1 MLELNIL
8 STWGDSNYLGLT
20 GIEVFDD
27 LGNSL
32 KVDGLRDIK
41 ASPCDINLLMGYG
54 TDPRT
59 VDKLVDGTYF
69 TNDDFHA
76 WLTPFT
82 QGEDHTITI
91 NLGAMTSVSMIR
103 IWNYNK
109 SRIHSYRG
117 ARMLTCHLDNQLVF
131 RGEIAKAPGNTKDPA

>member
-1 MLELNIL
+1 MPYRDPFQEKLREFAKPFLMPTAPIGSTLEFNIL
-8 STWGDSNYLGLT
+8 ETWGDANYLGMT
-20 GIEVFDD
+20 GIEIFDME
-27 LGNSL
+27 GRPVP
-32 KVDGLRDIK
+32 VDATTGIT

-82 QGEDHTITI
+82 QG
-91 NLGAMTSVSMIR
+91 
-103 IWNYNK
+103 
-109 SRIHSYRG
+109 
-117 ARMLTCHLDNQLVF
+117 
-131 RGEIAKAPGNTKDPA
+131 